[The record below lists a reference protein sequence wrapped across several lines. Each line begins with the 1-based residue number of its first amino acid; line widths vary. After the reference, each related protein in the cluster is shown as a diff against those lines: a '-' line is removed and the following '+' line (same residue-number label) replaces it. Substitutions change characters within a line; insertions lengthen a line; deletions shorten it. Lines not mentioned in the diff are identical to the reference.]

1 MTGPCHCWQC
11 SRLLPR
17 GGAIVY
23 STAPRHLQLP
33 TVFLYECV
41 SLLVCSCDAVIFSSK
56 QIKRVDV
63 ERNTD
68 GCGCRSRSCAG
79 SLRTV
84 RGRRLRRWWR
94 RRWLTVRYEAKA
106 PWLWESSW
114 APPAGLH
121 ANQLCAWFPSPRKNF
136 TTQRIAMPLAANA
149 EKYNT
154 VQYNC
159 LRNDGG
165 TPLAAASSC
174 VTDFWLRFCGT
185 GNACGALHYWS
196 ITYWRK
202 LRVKGCL

>member
-1 MTGPCHCWQC
+1 MP
-11 SRLLPR
+11 LLTMFSFIAPPR
-17 GGAIVY
+17 GTYNCPLCFYTSVLAY
-23 STAPRHLQLP
+23 S
-33 TVFLYECV
+33 CV
-41 SLLVCSCDAVIFSSK
+41 HAAVIFPSK
-56 QIKRVDV
+56 QTKCVDV

-94 RRWLTVRYEAKA
+94 RRWLTVRYAAKA

-136 TTQRIAMPLAANA
+136 TTQRNA
-149 EKYNT
+149 PQCHLRRMRKNT
-154 VQYNC
+154 QHGTIQ
-159 LRNDGG
+159 LLEERRG

-174 VTDFWLRFCGT
+174 VTDFWWWRFCGT

-202 LRVKGCL
+202 PRVKGCL